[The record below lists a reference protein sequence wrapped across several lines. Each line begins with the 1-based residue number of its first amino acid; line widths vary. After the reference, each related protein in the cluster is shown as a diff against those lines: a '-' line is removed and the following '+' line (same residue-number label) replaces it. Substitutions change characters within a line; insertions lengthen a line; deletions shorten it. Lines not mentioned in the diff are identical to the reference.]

1 MLQPTSSQV
10 YENLSL
16 QELIEKDREDA
27 KDKAMQGKEVTFEFG
42 NFFDCKRYFLQVTRG
57 EKIVK
62 KMGRP

>member
-1 MLQPTSSQV
+1 M
-10 YENLSL
+10 

-62 KMGRP
+62 KNGETVDQFIKRVWKWNW

>member
-1 MLQPTSSQV
+1 M
-10 YENLSL
+10 

-42 NFFDCKRYFLQVTRG
+42 NFFYCKQFFLQVTRG